1 VDILIIATRDIRN
14 RYKFVLEPIKLLKY
28 CNVTLFKNQGSLV
41 KFIFKSIK
49 FALKNQKH
57 FDYIIH
63 VGGGFDGFFWSILAK
78 IIIKSPFLLRIGG
91 NPNPF
96 EKNEI
101 LHLLRSWRFSKFIAR
116 MIRYYCFKMT
126 INFVNCIIV
135 VNNSLAKQ
143 LYQHSNLKKI
153 KIVVIPQ
160 PVLEDICHRN
170 ISGEVYAERIQLLTV
185 TNLSYKSKFDGVK
198 RIIDYLIKFV
208 SENDLNIKV
217 NFDILGGGLYSKD
230 LRKYINSVY
239 YRYRYGYKLSIAFH
253 GFKSELQ
260 EFYKRADIFLYC
272 SNLDA
277 LPNVLLEAKAFGLP
291 ILINRYEPFYD
302 VLQEGT
308 NALYFDDYIDFAKK
322 FKILIYN
329 NELRNKIIENNIQN
343 IRDNYSVS
351 AIAQKY
357 EKLFK
362 HP

>member
-1 VDILIIATRDIRN
+1 MCIRDR
-14 RYKFVLEPIKLLKY
+14 
-28 CNVTLFKNQGSLV
+28 
-41 KFIFKSIK
+41 
-49 FALKNQKH
+49 
-57 FDYIIH
+57 
-63 VGGGFDGFFWSILAK
+63 
-78 IIIKSPFLLRIGG
+78 
-91 NPNPF
+91 
-96 EKNEI
+96 
-101 LHLLRSWRFSKFIAR
+101 
-116 MIRYYCFKMT
+116 
-126 INFVNCIIV
+126 
-135 VNNSLAKQ
+135 
-143 LYQHSNLKKI
+143 
-153 KIVVIPQ
+153 
-160 PVLEDICHRN
+160 
-170 ISGEVYAERIQLLTV
+170 
-185 TNLSYKSKFDGVK
+185 
-198 RIIDYLIKFV
+198 
-208 SENDLNIKV
+208 
-217 NFDILGGGLYSKD
+217 
-230 LRKYINSVY
+230 YINSVY
-239 YRYRYGYKLSIAFH
+239 YRYGYKLSIAFH